1 MRLINNVFKF
11 HEIMKRLFFILI
23 CFALLLPVMAQ
34 NAKAIDKAVQR
45 EMKIAE
51 RYIPDFHRKDV
62 TKYYS
67 ACCLFVQ
74 KKYRELKFDSV
85 PSYEQI
91 EQYLDFSHT
100 PVDEVLAK
108 TDRLTWRL
116 MGKYTNHNSYCYGKA
131 ESISLY
137 EYLESVKADRAY
149 YLFGQSEL
157 FILVE
162 KDGVR
167 YPVRLLDGKYI
178 RCQLSDLIDDVGDLN
193 VFYFHA
199 HHHFLPLYC
208 R

>member
-11 HEIMKRLFFILI
+11 YDIMNKLISNLI
-23 CFALLLPVMAQ
+23 CFSLCLSLMAQ
-34 NAKAIDKAVQR
+34 NVKKIDKAAQR
-45 EMKIAE
+45 EMKIAAI
-51 RYIPDFHRKDV
+51 YIPAFHRKDV
-62 TKYYS
+62 IKYYPV
-67 ACCLFVQ
+67 CFLLTQ
-74 KKYRELKFDSV
+74 KKYRHLRFDSI

-91 EQYLDFSHT
+91 EQYLDFNYT
-100 PVDEVLAK
+100 PIDEVLAK

-116 MGKYTNHNSYCYGKA
+116 GGKYTNHNSYCYGKA

-149 YLFGQSEL
+149 YLFGHSE

-162 KDGVR
+162 KGGVR

-178 RCQLSDLIDDVGDLN
+178 RCQLSDLIDNVDDLN
-193 VFYFHA
+193 FFYFHE
-199 HHHFLPLYC
+199 HHHFQPLYC

>member
-1 MRLINNVFKF
+1 
-11 HEIMKRLFFILI
+11 MKRLFFILI

-34 NAKAIDKAVQR
+34 NVKKIDKAAQR

-67 ACCLFVQ
+67 VCCLFVQ

-131 ESISLY
+131 ESNTLY

-149 YLFGQSEL
+149 FLFGNL
-157 FILVE
+157 RYIIIE
-162 KDGVR
+162 KNGVR
-167 YPVRLLDGKYI
+167 YPIRFVDGKYT
-178 RCQLSDLIDDVGDLN
+178 RCQLNELMTDLSDINLFNFSAVHNKSLI
-193 VFYFHA
+193 YSH
-199 HHHFLPLYC
+199 
-208 R
+208 

>member
-1 MRLINNVFKF
+1 M
-11 HEIMKRLFFILI
+11 MKRLFFLFI
-23 CFALLLPVMAQ
+23 CSAFCLSVMAQ
-34 NAKAIDKAVQR
+34 NVKKIDKAAQR

-157 FILVE
+157 FIRVE
-162 KDGVR
+162 KGGVR